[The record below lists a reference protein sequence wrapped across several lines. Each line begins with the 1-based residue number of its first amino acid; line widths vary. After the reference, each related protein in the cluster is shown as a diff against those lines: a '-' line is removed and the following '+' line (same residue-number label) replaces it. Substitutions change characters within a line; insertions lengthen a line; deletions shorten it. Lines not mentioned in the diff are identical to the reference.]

1 MPLNAH
7 PLKVGSLESCVMT
20 AQVVSPDPVL
30 ADNEKTIEFLIGRA
44 GDDQE
49 EIAKIREWGEKRQ
62 GRIEKL
68 CRFAGFLE
76 KSGILAIN
84 DKSMSRITF
93 EFAFQH
99 CIAIA
104 SKHGFD
110 MGYRFNDSESG
121 PLAADLTLDLYAVR
135 PNRSTETL
143 FESMGGEAAFLEA
156 VTGKDPDELGRMA
169 RLLVIPEMHRMIIL
183 PER

>member
-1 MPLNAH
+1 M
-7 PLKVGSLESCVMT
+7 
-20 AQVVSPDPVL
+20 L
-30 ADNEKTIEFLIGRA
+30 ADNEKTIEFLIKRA
-44 GDDQE
+44 GDDKE
-49 EIAKIREWGEKRQ
+49 KIAEIEDWGEKRQ
-62 GRIEKL
+62 ERIERL
-68 CRFAGFLE
+68 CGFAGFLE
-76 KSGILAIN
+76 KNGVLDIR
-84 DKSMSRITF
+84 DKDMSRIAF
-93 EFAFQH
+93 DFAFQH
-99 CIAIA
+99 CVAIA